1 MPPQLTLTLP
11 PNVLHTQSQQ
21 LTIEKVATLIGGNGS
36 GKSCILKS
44 VFDQKLSA
52 TAFEQLRIVSFSS
65 GQNENFSSAF
75 AKYLTRQRRAGNEL
89 NLDCF
94 HFDKSWSKLLI
105 FLAIGLKQQGRVRTF
120 LSENSYIA
128 EDSSE
133 NSSAQ
138 TTLSLK
144 FKVDQQYVD
153 LIQAAL
159 KEEESGITIETLR
172 TTPFHL
178 GLESFIQH
186 CVQSDY
192 AFEEPVR
199 KTTIQLNTSQLNQV
213 TYPIRPTEQDEQ
225 LGTPALPSVHPA
237 LSFFIKAA
245 DNAYFLDQATAQ
257 LTFPNGL
264 ELDQLSDGEYQLL
277 FLYAI
282 LDLLDSEQT
291 LFLLDEADSHLHY
304 ANVNALW
311 CLLKQIK
318 GRSITTTHLL
328 DSITSNDH
336 NSLHVIENG
345 RIAPGNKL
353 KTLIERLR
361 VLSKAKNVEYEICAR
376 LPHLALMD
384 DYNDWDI
391 FIRLAQR
398 KGLDISQVESVCA
411 FKKTSSYTTNNDDF
425 GEPKLDWTRELSRAD
440 DCIVTSQ
447 IFLICDCD
455 AAALQF
461 KTDGVQVAGRVYQE
475 AIHSLRW
482 PNNQRVDVY
491 LLAWKRREIKNY
503 LLSHTALSHHN
514 ALDKIN
520 NGRIGADDHL
530 KANDPGDNDSIR
542 RLRAKD
548 AVDPLINSTDGL
560 CSQTLQDYIDLI
572 PPTEISEDIEK
583 MFHFIKAKLS

>member
-1 MPPQLTLTLP
+1 MR
-11 PNVLHTQSQQ
+11 S
-21 LTIEKVATLIGGNGS
+21 
-36 GKSCILKS
+36 
-44 VFDQKLSA
+44 
-52 TAFEQLRIVSFSS
+52 
-65 GQNENFSSAF
+65 
-75 AKYLTRQRRAGNEL
+75 
-89 NLDCF
+89 
-94 HFDKSWSKLLI
+94 
-105 FLAIGLKQQGRVRTF
+105 F
-120 LSENSYIA
+120 LSENSYIT
-128 EDSSE
+128 EDSSQ

-159 KEEESGITIETLR
+159 KEEESGITIETFR
-172 TTPFHL
+172 TTPFTQVWKA
-178 GLESFIQH
+178 SYSTAF
-186 CVQSDY
+186 SDY

-213 TYPIRPTEQDEQ
+213 TYPTRPTEYDEQ
-225 LGTPALPSVHPA
+225 LATPVLPSVHPA

-277 FLYAI
+277 FYAI

-311 CLLKQIK
+311 SLLKQIK

-345 RIAPGNKL
+345 RIATGNKL

-398 KGLDISQVESVCA
+398 KGLDISQIESVCA
-411 FKKTSSYTTNNDDF
+411 FKKTSSYTTDNDNF
-425 GEPKLDWTRELSRAD
+425 GEPKLNWTRELSRAD

-491 LLAWKRREIKNY
+491 LLSLAASR
-503 LLSHTALSHHN
+503 
-514 ALDKIN
+514 D
-520 NGRIGADDHL
+520 
-530 KANDPGDNDSIR
+530 
-542 RLRAKD
+542 
-548 AVDPLINSTDGL
+548 
-560 CSQTLQDYIDLI
+560 Q
-572 PPTEISEDIEK
+572 
-583 MFHFIKAKLS
+583 KLSTVPHGT